1 LLRADRPWQQLRRT
15 IRLAAE
21 VIRMFTIRNTGG
33 VALFLFGTTYLWL
46 TPAFASPGVPTT
58 GIAWSITQV
67 LALVTLAL
75 FTAATWGL
83 FTKARWWEPL
93 AIVAAAVGFVTLIPF
108 WLAASHAGEANPA
121 FTVLILA
128 VGNVGVLVLLRVPSL
143 ERWVHGHVL
152 AGR

>member
-1 LLRADRPWQQLRRT
+1 
-15 IRLAAE
+15 
-21 VIRMFTIRNTGG
+21 MFTIRNTGG

-83 FTKARWWEPL
+83 FTKASWWEPL
-93 AIVAAAVGFVTLIPF
+93 AIVAAAVGFLALIPF

-128 VGNVGVLVLLRVPSL
+128 LGNVGVLVLLRVPSL